1 MVFSKRNIE
10 KIGTN
15 KSEPGLLNQ
24 KVKDIER
31 NKAGQSN
38 LLIKFLNKRER
49 IEAINI
55 VIKK

>member
-49 IEAINI
+49 I
-55 VIKK
+55 